1 MLFISSSSILKIFA
15 YYYGYRSILLSTTLT
30 IFDYQSL
37 HFSWKILKVLT
48 LFIGVLQELDNH
60 TVKKWDY
67 ISARA
72 NQSKK
77 AQPFQFSVSCCE
89 KNDFTQ
95 IMFYKSVF
103 FLRLF
108 LFEFVRHCLD
118 CLRNLSSSSSS
129 SISRWNLYSKRT
141 EKRNTWFD
149 FAYSQSAFLS
159 IKDRFDW
166 IFRLDC

>member
-1 MLFISSSSILKIFA
+1 MGTEQFYYPQHWQFSITSLFTFHEKL
-15 YYYGYRSILLSTTLT
+15 TL
-30 IFDYQSL
+30 
-37 HFSWKILKVLT
+37 VLT
-48 LFIGVLQELDNH
+48 PFIGVLQELDNH

-149 FAYSQSAFLS
+149 FAYSQGAFLS
-159 IKDRFDW
+159 IKDIFDW

>member
-1 MLFISSSSILKIFA
+1 MGTEQFYYPQHWQFSITSLFTFHEKL
-15 YYYGYRSILLSTTLT
+15 TL
-30 IFDYQSL
+30 
-37 HFSWKILKVLT
+37 VLT
-48 LFIGVLQELDNH
+48 LQELDNH

-118 CLRNLSSSSSS
+118 CLLNLSSSSSS

-149 FAYSQSAFLS
+149 FAYSQGAFLS
-159 IKDRFDW
+159 IKDIFDW